1 MIDIKYLREYPD
13 EIRCNCEAR
22 GSKLNLDEVLAAD
35 QAYLALLHEVESLR
49 SERNQTA
56 EAMQGSAAMHHTV
69 QGAADRSVLIEK
81 GKQIKNALAAKED
94 ELRASEIKWHDLI
107 LQIPNLSHPD
117 VPNGKSDA
125 DNKELR
131 KVGKPSKLAK
141 PLDHVALVAKHDLAD
156 FERGTKVTGSKF
168 YFLKNQLAILDQAL
182 LRYAVD
188 FMVKEGFEFLITP
201 DLAKEEVLLG
211 KGFLPRG
218 PETQVYYVENQD
230 LALIGTSEITVLGY
244 HMNETLHDEVLP
256 KKYVALSHCF
266 RTEAGSYG
274 RESYGFYR
282 VHQFSKV
289 EMMAFCKPDQS
300 ETLHQ
305 EFLSHEERFW
315 KSLGIPY
322 RVVDCCA
329 GDLGGSDYRRYDI
342 EAWMWGKEGGKGGY
356 GEVTSASNCIDYQ
369 ARGLNIKYET
379 KEGERGFAHTLN
391 GTIVATP
398 RALIAILENYQQAD
412 GTIKIPD
419 VLMSYCGFSS
429 IG

>member
-1 MIDIKYLREYPD
+1 MIDIKYLREYID
-13 EIRCNCEAR
+13 EIRCNVEAR
-22 GSKLNLDEVLAAD
+22 NAKVNLDELLKVD
-35 QAYLALLHEVESLR
+35 HDYLALLQEVEALR
-49 SERNQTA
+49 GERNQTA
-56 EAMQGSAAMHHTV
+56 EAMKSS
-69 QGAADRSVLIEK
+69 AADRTVLVEK
-81 GKQIKNALAAKED
+81 GKQIKAALGAKED
-94 ELRASEIKWHDLI
+94 DLQELEAKRNSLL
-107 LQIPNLSHPD
+107 LQIPNLTHQDAP
-117 VPNGKSDA
+117 VGKSDE
-125 DNKELR
+125 DNREVR
-131 KVGKPSKLAK
+131 KVGQPAKLNN
-141 PLDHVALVAKHDLAD
+141 PVGHVELVEKHGLAD
-156 FERGTKVTGSKF
+156 FERGTKVVGSKF
-168 YFLKNQLAILDQAL
+168 YFLKNKLAILDQAL

-201 DLAKEEVLLG
+201 DLAKEEVLIG

-244 HMNETLHDEVLP
+244 HMNETLNESLLP

-274 RESYGFYR
+274 REAYGFYR

-300 ETLHQ
+300 EALHQ

-322 RVVDCCA
+322 RVVDCCT

-342 EAWMWGKEGGKGGY
+342 EAWMWGKGEGKGGY
-356 GEVTSASNCIDYQ
+356 GEVTSTSNCIDYQ

-391 GTIVATP
+391 GTVVATP
-398 RALIAILENYQQAD
+398 RALIALLENYQQDD

-419 VLMSYCGFSS
+419 VLMPYCGFSS

>member
-1 MIDIKYLREYPD
+1 MIDIKYLREFAD

-22 GSKLNLDEVLAAD
+22 GSKVDLDQALAAD
-35 QAYLALLHEVESLR
+35 QAYLTLLHEVESLR

-56 EAMQGSAAMHHTV
+56 EAMQDGK
-69 QGAADRSVLIEK
+69 ADRPVLIEK
-81 GKQIKNALAAKED
+81 GKQIKAALAAKEV
-94 ELRASEIKWHDLI
+94 ELRDSEKTWHDLL

-117 VPNGKSDA
+117 TPHGQSDA
-125 DNKELR
+125 DNKQLR
-131 KVGKPSKLAK
+131 KVGKPSKLVK
-141 PLDHVALVAKHDLAD
+141 PLDHVALVAKHNLAD
-156 FERGTKVTGSKF
+156 FERGTKVSGSKF

-201 DLAKEEVLLG
+201 DLAKEEILLG

-244 HMNETLHDEVLP
+244 HMNETLQDDVLP

-289 EMMAFCKPDQS
+289 EMMAFCKPEQS
-300 ETLHQ
+300 EALHQ

-322 RVVDCCA
+322 RVVDCCT

-391 GTIVATP
+391 GTVVATP
-398 RALIAILENYQQAD
+398 RALIAILENYQQDD

-419 VLMSYCGFSS
+419 VLMPYCGFSS

>member
-1 MIDIKYLREYPD
+1 MLDIKYLREYTD
-13 EIRCNCEAR
+13 EIRCNCDAR
-22 GSKLNLDEVLAAD
+22 NTKVDLDEVLAAD
-35 QAYLALLHEVESLR
+35 QSYLELLKEVEALR

-56 EAMQGSAAMHHTV
+56 EAMKDPTAER
-69 QGAADRSVLIEK
+69 DVLIEK
-81 GKQIKNALAAKED
+81 GKQIKLDLSLKED
-94 ELRASEIKWHDLI
+94 ALREVEIKRNEL
-107 LQIPNLSHPD
+107 LMRLPNLTHPD
-117 VPNGKSDA
+117 TPVGKSDE
-125 DNKELR
+125 DNVEIR
-131 KVGKPSKLAK
+131 KVGEPVVLDK
-141 PLDHVALVAKHDLAD
+141 PLDHVALIAKHGLAD
-156 FERGTKVTGSKF
+156 FERGAKVAGSKF
-168 YFLKNQLAILDQAL
+168 FFLKNQLAVLDQAI
-182 LRYAVD
+182 LRYAID
-188 FMVKEGFEFLITP
+188 FMMKEGFEFLITP

-218 PETQVYYVENQD
+218 PETQVYYLENQD

-244 HMNETLHDEVLP
+244 HMGESLNNDLLP

-266 RTEAGSYG
+266 RTESGSYG
-274 RESYGFYR
+274 RESYGLYR

-289 EMMAFCKPDQS
+289 EMMAFCKPEQS
-300 ETLHQ
+300 EALHQ

-322 RVVDCCA
+322 RVVDCCT

-342 EAWMWGKEGGKGGY
+342 EAWMWGKNEGAGGY
-356 GEVTSASNCIDYQ
+356 GEVTSTSNCIDYQ

-391 GTIVATP
+391 GTVVATP
-398 RALIAILENYQQAD
+398 RALIAVLENYQQID

-419 VLMSYCGFSS
+419 VLMPYCGFSS

>member
-1 MIDIKYLREYPD
+1 MIDIKYLREYTD
-13 EIRCNCEAR
+13 EIRCNLEAR
-22 GSKLNLDEVLAAD
+22 NAKVNLDELLEADKKYLVLL
-35 QAYLALLHEVESLR
+35 QEVESLR
-49 SERNQTA
+49 GERNQTA
-56 EAMQGSAAMHHTV
+56 EAMKGSV
-69 QGAADRSVLIEK
+69 DDRTALVEK
-81 GKQIKNALAAKED
+81 GRQIKAALSAKEE
-94 ELRASEIKWHDLI
+94 ELQVLENQRKELLFK
-107 LQIPNLSHPD
+107 IPNLTHPD
-117 VPNGKSDA
+117 APVGKSDE
-125 DNKELR
+125 DNKEVR
-131 KVGKPSKLAK
+131 QVGKPAKLEN
-141 PLDHVALVAKHDLAD
+141 PVGHVELVEKHSLAD
-156 FERGTKVTGSKF
+156 FERGTKVSGSKF
-168 YFLKNQLAILDQAL
+168 YFLKNQLAILDQAV

-188 FMVKEGFEFLITP
+188 FMVKEGFEFIITP
-201 DLAKEEVLLG
+201 DLAKEDVLIG

-244 HMNETLHDEVLP
+244 HMNETLNENLLP
-256 KKYVALSHCF
+256 KKYVALSHCY

-300 ETLHQ
+300 EALHQ

-322 RVVDCCA
+322 RVVDCCT

-342 EAWMWGKEGGKGGY
+342 EAWMWGKGEGKGGY
-356 GEVTSASNCIDYQ
+356 GEVTSTSNCIDYQ

-379 KEGERGFAHTLN
+379 KEGERGYAHTLN
-391 GTIVATP
+391 GTVVATP
-398 RALIAILENYQQAD
+398 RALIAILENYQQDD

-419 VLMSYCGFSS
+419 VLMPYCGFSS